1 MAACLFSCF
10 EAKSSSPQQSTSL
23 LTRMLLSSPEPE
35 LEVPPYY
42 LGGID
47 LNESLITPSNHTVP
61 DKEEWRKKLMGSFYG
76 NLSWQNVLKSV
87 VQSTARSNIPESVVS
102 HSSGSDERRASLKKR
117 LLLAV
122 CERERLL
129 LHKEEQE
136 DKQEKKGCYNDD
148 DADQYYLHL
157 GGVDLNQ
164 SLITPSLPDEE
175 EWKKKLM
182 GSFYGCLSWHNN
194 VVVKPVVQST
204 TLTNTPE
211 SVISHSSDE
220 AASLKYDE
228 AVAEKVNNSK
238 KRKRGSRV
246 PNNGPEPPPEL
257 PVEFRNLIHQLAGNR
272 AVCVEKLVIQKE
284 LTKTD
289 VNSTQNRLSIPARL
303 VREEFLTEEEH
314 LLLCQHNGKN
324 VCSIE
329 VPLITPMME
338 VAKQP
343 RQHLQ
348 ALLLP
353 TPQCPLCSLFSLI
366 SYHWPVPAVLNSPN
380 ELHSVSLSQDL
391 PSEVLPSVVEQL
403 QKWVLMAEAIIEQ
416 NEKENAALKEQV
428 KQFESRWPE
437 YEAKMNSMEECW
449 VKKISR

>member
-10 EAKSSSPQQSTSL
+10 EAKCSSPQQSTSL

-35 LEVPPYY
+35 LEVPPSRRGRGSGK
-42 LGGID
+42 LGGNHSNGMIDSNGGID
-47 LNESLITPSNHTVP
+47 LNQSLITPSNHTVP

-102 HSSGSDERRASLKKR
+102 HSSGSDDRRASLKKR

-164 SLITPSLPDEE
+164 SLITPSLPDKE

-238 KRKRGSRV
+238 KRKRGSSRV

-257 PVEFRNLIHQLAGNR
+257 PVEFRNLILQLAGNR

-303 VREEFLTEEEH
+303 VREEFLTKEEH

-338 VAKQP
+338 VAKV
-343 RQHLQ
+343 
-348 ALLLP
+348 
-353 TPQCPLCSLFSLI
+353 SLRRWEMKKGKGVS
-366 SYHWPVPAVLNSPN
+366 
-380 ELHSVSLSQDL
+380 SVSY
-391 PSEVLPSVVEQL
+391 VIANT
-403 QKWVLMAEAIIEQ
+403 W
-416 NEKENAALKEQV
+416 NEIRRRNK
-428 KQFESRWPE
+428 FESEMIVQLWAIRVDLDLW
-437 YEAKMNSMEECW
+437 MTLVRLS
-449 VKKISR
+449 